1 MEILCQCLL
10 AEIVTQQ
17 PVPLLS
23 GTRPKNVITLNPQP
37 TTALS
42 PHISPNHSLCL
53 WLVNLKEN
61 IRLALRAIL
70 GNKLRTILTLV
81 IIAIGI
87 SALISIITA
96 TEGITR
102 KLTSSF
108 SEMGS
113 NTFSLKNDG
122 SLKRKRRGMPNISGN
137 PNITYFQANEF
148 RKRYKFPALISVSAL
163 ADAQS
168 VIRYDNKKTNPNVKV
183 FGVDEN
189 YLQASGFS
197 IGQGRN
203 FSKQEAENGQNV
215 VLLGVDVVSKLFTNK
230 DSALQQQVTIGS
242 TKYKVIGI
250 LASKGASQVSTDN
263 QAMIPVLA
271 AKYNLGDQSTSY
283 IINVMINNTTQLDQA
298 IEEAVGAMRTI
309 RKLALDS
316 EDDFAIIK
324 SDRLASQVIS
334 QLSYVRYA
342 TLVIGFLTLI
352 GAGIGLMNIML
363 VSVNERTREIGICKA
378 IGANRR
384 TILIQFLTESITI
397 CMMGGLIGIILGVL
411 LGNLVGLVL
420 SSGFI
425 MPWLW
430 MVLGIVFTFLIGLIA
445 GIYPAYKAANLDPV
459 EALRYE

>member
-1 MEILCQCLL
+1 M
-10 AEIVTQQ
+10 
-17 PVPLLS
+17 
-23 GTRPKNVITLNPQP
+23 
-37 TTALS
+37 
-42 PHISPNHSLCL
+42 
-53 WLVNLKEN
+53 NLKEN
-61 IRLALRAIL
+61 IRLAFRAIK

-113 NTFSLKNDG
+113 NTFSIKNDG
-122 SLKRKRRGMPNISGN
+122 ALRRRRRTGTTATGN
-137 PNITYFQANEF
+137 PNITMAQANEF
-148 RKRYKFPALISVSAL
+148 KKKYKFPSTVSISAM
-163 ADAQS
+163 ADPAS
-168 VIRYDNKKTNPNVKV
+168 VIRYGNQKTNPNVKV
-183 FGVDEN
+183 FGIDDN
-189 YLQASGFS
+189 YTKVSGFS
-197 IGQGRN
+197 VAQGRL
-203 FSKQEAENGQNV
+203 FSKQEVENGQNV
-215 VLLGVDVVSKLFTNK
+215 VLLGKDVITKLFSNK
-230 DSALQQQVTIGS
+230 DSVLQKMVSIGS
-242 TKYKVIGI
+242 TKYKVLGM

-271 AKYNLGDQSTSY
+271 AKYNMGEQNTSY
-283 IINVMINNTTQLDQA
+283 IINVMVSDATMLEQG
-298 IEEAVGAMRTI
+298 IEECNGIMRAI
-309 RKLALDS
+309 RKVPLGAE
-316 EDDFAIIK
+316 EDFTIVK
-324 SDRLASQVIS
+324 SDRLASQVID

-378 IGANRR
+378 IGAKKN
-384 TILIQFLTESITI
+384 TILVQFLTESVTI
-397 CMMGGLIGIILGVL
+397 CMLGGIVGIILGIL

-420 SSGFI
+420 QSGFI
-425 MPWLW
+425 LPWIW
-430 MVLGIVFTFLIGLIA
+430 MILGLVFTFIIGLAA